1 MSRAEPNVVVNF
13 ESAHVD
19 TSSLL
24 RRACDG
30 DDGAFADIVRRHQAT
45 VFSIGYRMLGRRD
58 AAEDLAQDVFL
69 QLYRK
74 LDSIESIEHLGFW
87 LRRVATNLAIDRLRR
102 SPSAT
107 TYALDEATLDDA
119 AEPGVAEATEDH
131 LMTRAVAKL
140 LGELAPAP
148 RAVMVLR
155 YQEDRD
161 VAEIA
166 ATLDMPV
173 NTVKSHIKRS
183 LTALRAKLLGARLI
197 TAGNSFEE
205 EGP

>member
-1 MSRAEPNVVVNF
+1 MSLTEPNTVVNF

-19 TSSLL
+19 TDSLL

-30 DDGAFADIVRRHQAT
+30 EAGAFADIVRRHQAT

-87 LRRVATNLAIDRLRR
+87 LRRVAANLAIDRLRR
-102 SPSAT
+102 APYST
-107 TYALDEATLDDA
+107 TYPLDAAMLDSA
-119 AEPGVAEATEDH
+119 AEPGAPDAPQDH
-131 LMTRAVAKL
+131 LMTRALTKL
-140 LGELAPAP
+140 LDELAPAP

-166 ATLDMPV
+166 AALDMPV

-183 LTALRAKLLGARLI
+183 LTALRALMIGARLEI
-197 TAGNSFEE
+197 S
-205 EGP
+205 